1 MGVKL
6 LEDKDARPRL
16 RVRGAI
22 SSNADYSA
30 VMAQMPAVIR
40 ENKALEVELDLNG
53 FPDVKGD
60 RKKIPFLFCASL
72 RRWFANN
79 GVPAECYQSG
89 PTLITVRR
97 AKTPPKKPI
106 QKRR

>member
-1 MGVKL
+1 MAVRQV
-6 LEDKDARPRL
+6 EEKDVRPRL

-22 SSNADYSA
+22 SSNVDYSA
-30 VMAQMPAVIR
+30 VMAQIPAVIR
-40 ENKALEVELDLNG
+40 ENKALEVDLDLNG
-53 FPDVKGD
+53 FPEVKD

-79 GVPAECYQSG
+79 GIPAEAYQSG
-89 PTLITVRR
+89 PALVTIRR
-97 AKTPPKKPI
+97 TKTAPKKPV